1 MRGVPLVPW
10 YFALLHSLPFLHPLP
25 PLISSSTTHTPLQVK
40 KTGGKEEQETQKEE
54 KKDLSNIIAKGTIR
68 LPEIEGY
75 PLGPERP
82 AQLNYAL
89 ENNDAA
95 LLLTCYGREGGPI
108 AGKK

>member
-1 MRGVPLVPW
+1 M
-10 YFALLHSLPFLHPLP
+10 
-25 PLISSSTTHTPLQVK
+25 K